1 MNTPMNTPKV
11 RETAFDPGK
20 GGRCASKALFE
31 LHQSLQGFKEFTK
44 SWSWKHD
51 GIAPP
56 SHVLCDLQETTP
68 LVFLEVEKE
77 YLPLVG
83 HFFRGYRLWS

>member
-1 MNTPMNTPKV
+1 MNTPKV
-11 RETAFDPGK
+11 KETAFDPEK
-20 GGRCASKALFE
+20 RGRCTSKALFE
-31 LHQSLQGFKEFTK
+31 LHQPLQGFKEFTK
-44 SWSWKHD
+44 SRSWKHD

-56 SHVLCDLQETTP
+56 SHILCDLQETTP